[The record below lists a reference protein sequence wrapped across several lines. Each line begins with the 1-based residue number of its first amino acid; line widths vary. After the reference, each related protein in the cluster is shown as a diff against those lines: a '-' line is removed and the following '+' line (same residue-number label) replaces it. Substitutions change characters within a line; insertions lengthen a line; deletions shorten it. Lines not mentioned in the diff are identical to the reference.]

1 MNDKTFTLAEA
12 NALLPQL
19 KADLQRLQA
28 LADQYERLYRE
39 LQRRRAQEGAS
50 SLREDV
56 KNNVNGIN
64 DGDDPFFELE
74 GRLDFLRLEVDM
86 EVANF
91 TRKGVLLKMISP
103 GLIDFPAVLD
113 GENVLICWK
122 EGEERITHYH
132 SWDEGFR
139 GRKSHPEA

>member
-1 MNDKTFTLAEA
+1 MDHRTFSLAEA

-19 KADLQRLQA
+19 KEDLQRLQT

-39 LQRRRAQEGAS
+39 LQKRRARYESPAVHK
-50 SLREDV
+50 D
-56 KNNVNGIN
+56 
-64 DGDDPFFELE
+64 DDHDPFFELE
-74 GRLDFLRLEVDM
+74 GQLDFLRLEVDL
-86 EVANF
+86 EVENF

-113 GENVLICWK
+113 GEHVLICWK
-122 EGEERITHYH
+122 EGEESITHYH
-132 SWDEGFR
+132 SWDEGFM

>member
-12 NALLPQL
+12 NAMLPQL

-28 LADQYERLYRE
+28 LADQYERLYRD

-50 SLREDV
+50 SL
-56 KNNVNGIN
+56 N
-64 DGDDPFFELE
+64 
-74 GRLDFLRLEVDM
+74 FLRLEVDM

-122 EGEERITHYH
+122 EGEESITHYH